1 MIRMDSIDVDFA
13 ADGVDFD
20 DVDVA
25 ADVVVV
31 LLKQNQVWILN

>member
-1 MIRMDSIDVDFA
+1 MEAID
-13 ADGVDFD
+13 VDFD

-25 ADVVVV
+25 ADVVV